1 MTPRDSAA
9 ALTRELWHRTVAD
22 AATYPVSF
30 EPRPAPDLRAVTE
43 PRELPSL
50 RPRAAVNATA
60 ASVLFAADGIAFLVA
75 CLLLGAT
82 SWRWLGLG
90 VVIFAVRVGAR
101 VYRPRLHLSVLEDLP
116 RTTAS
121 LLGAFSVTLAVVLV
135 ANGDAATDRTV
146 LGLCTAFLLL
156 SVVGDECVFAI
167 GRRLRRAGIGM
178 QRTVIVGAGQVGA
191 GLAKTLTTH
200 PELGLSPVGF
210 VDSDALTTSDDL
222 PCPLLSSHLPDLRE
236 TLLSSDASVIV
247 IAFGA
252 ERESSI
258 VDAII
263 AAQQSGCGVYVVP
276 RMFEL
281 HHDAADVERVRGIPL
296 HRLSPDPTLRLS
308 WWAKIAID
316 VLTAAL
322 ALVVLSPLLLLVA
335 LGILWE
341 SGRPVLFWQERV
353 GLDGRTF
360 RLCKFRSMRP
370 IGPEDASDA
379 AWSAVDDPRLS
390 KVGKLLR
397 RTSFDEVPQLWNIIR
412 RDMSLV
418 GPRPER
424 PEYVR
429 RFSSEHERYWARHRV
444 PAGMTG
450 LAQVNGLRGDTSIR
464 ERARYDNYYIANWSL
479 WLDVKVL
486 MLTAREVCRLR
497 GQ

>member
-1 MTPRDSAA
+1 VSRASAS

-22 AATYPVSF
+22 AATYPVSL
-30 EPRPAPDLRAVTE
+30 EPRPAPDLRAVAE
-43 PRELPSL
+43 PRDVTSL
-50 RPRAAVNATA
+50 RSPAALNATA
-60 ASVLFAADGIAFLVA
+60 ATVLFGTDCVAYLLA

-90 VVIFAVRVGAR
+90 VVIFSVRVGAR

-121 LLGAFSVTLAVVLV
+121 LLGAFSVTLATVLV
-135 ANGDAATDRTV
+135 ANGNAATDRTV
-146 LGLCTAFLLL
+146 LGVCAAFLLL

-178 QRTVIVGAGQVGA
+178 QRTVFVGAGHVGA
-191 GLAKTLTTH
+191 GLAKTLTAH

-222 PCPLLSSHLPDLRE
+222 PCPLLSTRLADLRE
-236 TLLSSDASVIV
+236 TLRSCDASVIV
-247 IAFGA
+247 IAFGL
-252 ERESSI
+252 EREAAI

-296 HRLSPDPTLRLS
+296 YRLSPDPTLRLS
-308 WWAKIAID
+308 WWVKIAID
-316 VLTAAL
+316 MLTAVL
-322 ALVVLSPLLLLVA
+322 ALVVLSPLILLVA

-370 IGPEDASDA
+370 IGPEDTDA
-379 AWSAVDDPRLS
+379 AWSAVDDPRVS

-486 MLTAREVCRLR
+486 LLTAREVFRLR